1 MMKLAQDDNKFTP
14 APLDKKDL
22 DRSLAPL
29 GEAVM
34 LPAAAYTDP
43 QVLAWERTNIF
54 DSGWVMAAHGSSLT
68 NVGDQVG
75 VALGNESVVVSLSQ
89 DDSYCALANVC
100 RHRGHEL
107 LAVGEKA
114 CRPALRCPYHGW
126 VYDLDG
132 RLRHATGGDD
142 LNKEEFSLIPRRVD
156 TKWGWIFVN
165 ANGQAAPLSD
175 ALAGLDEVLA
185 PYGIENLVSI
195 AHHEYEVAANWKV
208 VHENYQECLHCPRI
222 HPELS
227 RVSPPDSGD
236 NIAPGPTWVGG
247 WMDLAPTAATMSMDG
262 QAIAPCFPGLS
273 AASQRRVAYF
283 ALFPNLLV
291 SAHPDYVLTHRLEPL
306 ATNRT
311 RIVCEWLVAP
321 ESAADPNFD
330 PTGAIEIWDRTN
342 QQDWRACES
351 VQRGLESP
359 AYVPGPLLD
368 REDAV
373 ARVVEWFARTY
384 SGRSPVE
391 SRAK

>member
-1 MMKLAQDDNKFTP
+1 
-14 APLDKKDL
+14 
-22 DRSLAPL
+22 
-29 GEAVM
+29 M

-195 AHHEYEVAANWKV
+195 AHHEYEVVANWKV
-208 VHENYQECLHCPRI
+208 VHENYQECLHCP
-222 HPELS
+222 HSS
-227 RVSPPDSGD
+227 RTESS
-236 NIAPGPTWVGG
+236 
-247 WMDLAPTAATMSMDG
+247 
-262 QAIAPCFPGLS
+262 
-273 AASQRRVAYF
+273 
-283 ALFPNLLV
+283 
-291 SAHPDYVLTHRLEPL
+291 EP
-306 ATNRT
+306 A
-311 RIVCEWLVAP
+311 
-321 ESAADPNFD
+321 
-330 PTGAIEIWDRTN
+330 
-342 QQDWRACES
+342 
-351 VQRGLESP
+351 
-359 AYVPGPLLD
+359 
-368 REDAV
+368 
-373 ARVVEWFARTY
+373 
-384 SGRSPVE
+384 
-391 SRAK
+391 